1 MAEAMAEEK
10 PKDKSRGNRR
20 KDKKDK
26 TSQVIK
32 VMSRSSDYSWLPP
45 DSRSPIQI
53 VMRHLPPTM
62 TETEFLDQVGPL
74 PENDSYYYCQADW
87 SLGHEATCRAYIDMS
102 LKDITDVLQFR
113 DRFDGY
119 VFVDN
124 KGVEY
129 MAIVEYAP
137 FQCFLKN
144 KSRNDDSKV
153 NSIESESHYQ
163 EFVQRLADEREE
175 ASRVGDVK
183 LDFSFD
189 RRADEKV
196 KSTPLL
202 QYLANKKEKRREEAR
217 KRNEEKRKQREEQ
230 KQVRLAEQLD
240 PNKPKEVGGGGDNKK
255 PAGNNAKKDVKDPPP
270 SAAQGNDAAKTSRSK
285 RRTERDQRRREE
297 HELRKLAKRDKKKDE
312 GPPKQEKSKQSG
324 GKQNRNSKPIDLSR
338 ADKDIVILKK
348 ENKPEAKDFSELPS
362 TSKAA
367 AEARERTRTENSEI
381 PEAVKTFIKA
391 ASGQKD
397 KEAGGEPRAAAT
409 SHDTA
414 AEEAIKAAQFR
425 ASEER
430 RIRNKDRPSIAIYQ
444 PKVRVRIGSDDLPQG
459 TGGKDGSDG
468 EASVVEE
475 KTSKKNKRSNRRN
488 KSKPKE
494 VKECQHEDRRVSKS
508 SESSNSVK

>member
-10 PKDKSRGNRR
+10 PKDKPRGNRR

-26 TSQVIK
+26 TSQVVK
-32 VMSRSSDYSWLPP
+32 
-45 DSRSPIQI
+45 I

-62 TETEFLDQVGPL
+62 TETEFLEQVGPL

-102 LKDITDVLQFR
+102 LKDIADVLQFR

-119 VFVDN
+119 VFVDQ

-144 KSRNDDSKV
+144 KARNDDSKV
-153 NSIESESHYQ
+153 NSIESEAHYQ

-175 ASRVGDVK
+175 ASRAGDVK

-230 KQVRLAEQLD
+230 KQVRLAELSD
-240 PNKPKEVGGGGDNKK
+240 PSKAKEVGGATGGGDNKK
-255 PAGNNAKKDVKDPPP
+255 PAGNNAKKDLKDPPP
-270 SAAQGNDAAKTSRSK
+270 SAAQGNDPSKTSRSK

-312 GPPKQEKSKQSG
+312 GPPKQEKGKQTG
-324 GKQNRNSKPIDLSR
+324 GKQNRKP
-338 ADKDIVILKK
+338 DKDIVILKK
-348 ENKPEAKDFSELPS
+348 ENKPEPKDYSELPS

-367 AEARERTRTENSEI
+367 AEAREKTRTENSEI
-381 PEAVKTFIKA
+381 PEAVKTFIQA

-397 KEAGGEPRAAAT
+397 KEAGAAT

-444 PKVRVRIGSDDLPQG
+444 PKARVRIGSDDLPQG
-459 TGGKDGSDG
+459 AGTGKDGSDG

-475 KTSKKNKRSNRRN
+475 KAAKKNKRSNRRN

-494 VKECQHEDRRVSKS
+494 VRESQQEDRRVSKS

>member
-1 MAEAMAEEK
+1 MAEALAEEK
-10 PKDKSRGNRR
+10 PKEKQRGNRR

-26 TSQVIK
+26 TSQIVK
-32 VMSRSSDYSWLPP
+32 
-45 DSRSPIQI
+45 I

-62 TETEFLDQVGPL
+62 TEADFLDQVGPL
-74 PENDSYYYCQADW
+74 PENDSYYYCKADW

-102 LKDITDVLQFR
+102 SKDITEVLQFR

-144 KSRNDDSKV
+144 KARNDDSKV
-153 NSIESESHYQ
+153 NTIEDEPHYQ
-163 EFVQRLADEREE
+163 EFIKRLAEEREE
-175 ASRVGDVK
+175 ASRMGDVK
-183 LDFSFD
+183 IDFNFD
-189 RRADEKV
+189 RRTDEKV

-230 KQVRLAEQLD
+230 KQLRLAEQSD
-240 PNKPKEVGGGGDNKK
+240 ANKLKEAEGVGADTKK
-255 PAGNNAKKDVKDPPP
+255 PAGNNAKKDGKDPQ
-270 SAAQGNDAAKTSRSK
+270 SSGSQANDAKTSRSK

-297 HELRKLAKRDKKKDE
+297 HEQRKLAKRDKKKDD
-312 GPPKQEKSKQSG
+312 GQGKQDRQDKQDKGKPTS
-324 GKQNRNSKPIDLSR
+324 GKQNKNSKSM
-338 ADKDIVILKK
+338 DIVILKK
-348 ENKPEAKDFSELPS
+348 ENKPEPCDTSDLPS

-367 AEARERTRTENSEI
+367 EAAREKAGTENTEI
-381 PEAVKTFIKA
+381 PEAPKA
-391 ASGQKD
+391 FTQTARGH
-397 KEAGGEPRAAAT
+397 KEKGSSVETQPAVS
-409 SHDTA
+409 SHET

-444 PKVRVRIGSDDLPQG
+444 PKARIRASDELPHSA
-459 TGGKDGSDG
+459 GGKDGSDG

-494 VKECQHEDRRVSKS
+494 VKECELETRRLSKS
-508 SESSNSVK
+508 SESGNSVK

>member
-10 PKDKSRGNRR
+10 PKDRPRANRR

-26 TSQVIK
+26 TSQVVK
-32 VMSRSSDYSWLPP
+32 
-45 DSRSPIQI
+45 I

-87 SLGHEATCRAYIDMS
+87 SLGQEATCRAYIDMS
-102 LKDITDVLQFR
+102 MKDISDVLQFR

-144 KSRNDDSKV
+144 KARNDDSKV
-153 NSIESESHYQ
+153 NTIESESHYQ
-163 EFVQRLADEREE
+163 EFIQRLADEREE
-175 ASRVGDVK
+175 ASRMGDVK
-183 LDFSFD
+183 IDFTFD

-230 KQVRLAEQLD
+230 KLVRLAEQSD
-240 PNKPKEVGGGGDNKK
+240 ASKAKEAGGGGGDSKK
-255 PAGNNAKKDVKDPPP
+255 PAGNNAKKDGKDPPP
-270 SAAQGNDAAKTSRSK
+270 ATAQGNEAAKTSRSK

-297 HELRKLAKRDKKKDE
+297 HELRKLAKRDKKKE
-312 GPPKQEKSKQSG
+312 EVPSKQDKAKPSG
-324 GKQNRNSKPIDLSR
+324 GKQNRNPKPTDLTK

-348 ENKPEAKDFSELPS
+348 ENMPEANDFAEMPS

-367 AEARERTRTENSEI
+367 AEFREKTRTDNNQIS
-381 PEAVKTFIKA
+381 EAVKTFVQA
-391 ASGQKD
+391 AGGQKD
-397 KEAGGEPRAAAT
+397 KEAGREPQEIAT
-409 SHDTA
+409 FQDTT

-444 PKVRVRIGSDDLPQG
+444 PKARVRIGSDDLPQS

-468 EASVVEE
+468 EASIVEE
-475 KTSKKNKRSNRRN
+475 KTAKKNKRSNRRN
-488 KSKPKE
+488 KSKPKD
-494 VKECQHEDRRVSKS
+494 VKETQLEDRRVSKS
-508 SESSNSVK
+508 SESGNSVK

>member
-10 PKDKSRGNRR
+10 PKDRPRANRR

-26 TSQVIK
+26 TSQVVK
-32 VMSRSSDYSWLPP
+32 
-45 DSRSPIQI
+45 I

-62 TETEFLDQVGPL
+62 TETDFLDQVGPL

-87 SLGHEATCRAYIDMS
+87 SLGQEATCRAYIDMS
-102 LKDITDVLQFR
+102 MKDISDVLQFR

-153 NSIESESHYQ
+153 NTIESESHYQ
-163 EFVQRLADEREE
+163 EFIQRLADEREE
-175 ASRVGDVK
+175 ASRMGEVK
-183 LDFSFD
+183 IDFSFD

-230 KQVRLAEQLD
+230 KLVRLAEQSD
-240 PNKPKEVGGGGDNKK
+240 ASKTKEAGGGGGDCKK
-255 PAGNNAKKDVKDPPP
+255 PAGNNAKNDGKDPPP
-270 SAAQGNDAAKTSRSK
+270 AAAQGNEAAKTSRSK

-297 HELRKLAKRDKKKDE
+297 HELRKLAKRDKKKE
-312 GPPKQEKSKQSG
+312 EVPIKQEKGGKPSGG
-324 GKQNRNSKPIDLSR
+324 GKQNRNSKPMDPAR
-338 ADKDIVILKK
+338 PDKDFVILKK
-348 ENKPEAKDFSELPS
+348 ENKPEAKDFDEMPS
-362 TSKAA
+362 TSRAA
-367 AEARERTRTENSEI
+367 AELREKARTEQSEI
-381 PEAVKTFIKA
+381 PEAVKSFIQA
-391 ASGQKD
+391 AGGHRK
-397 KEAGGEPRAAAT
+397 KEASRGPQEAAT
-409 SHDTA
+409 FRDTA

-444 PKVRVRIGSDDLPQG
+444 PKARARIGSDDMPQG
-459 TGGKDGSDG
+459 KDCSDG

-475 KTSKKNKRSNRRN
+475 KTVKKNKRSNRRN

-494 VKECQHEDRRVSKS
+494 VKESQLEDRRVSKS